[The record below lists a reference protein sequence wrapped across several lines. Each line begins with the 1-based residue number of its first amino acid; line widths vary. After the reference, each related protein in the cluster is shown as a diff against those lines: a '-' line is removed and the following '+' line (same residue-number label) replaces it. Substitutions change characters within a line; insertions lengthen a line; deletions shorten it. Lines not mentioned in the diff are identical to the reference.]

1 MPFLNYHHLRYF
13 WAVAREGSVAA
24 AGRALNASQPTISTQ
39 VRELEAVLGTPL
51 FQRTGRRMV
60 LTEMGRMVYGYA
72 DEIFTLGREL
82 LETVA
87 GRGPVRRP
95 RLVVGIADA
104 VPKTVA
110 GRILEPAWR
119 LPEPVTVVC
128 LEGKPDHLVPDL
140 AAHQLD
146 LVIADVPAN
155 PSLGVK
161 AFSHLLGESGL
172 TFFAAATVAARLRRG
187 FPASLTGQPML
198 LPAETTSLRR
208 ALETWFE
215 REAIRPSVVG
225 EFEDPALMKMF
236 GQSGAGVFP
245 APTAIEDEVRRQ
257 RHVVVIGRTEDV
269 RERFY
274 AISVERKLKHPAVT
288 AIVEAAREGI
298 FA

>member
-1 MPFLNYHHLRYF
+1 MTFLNYHHLRYF

-24 AGRALNASQPTISTQ
+24 ASRALNAAQPTISTQ
-39 VRELEAVLGTPL
+39 VRELEGALGTPL
-51 FQRTGRRMV
+51 FARTGRRMV
-60 LTEMGRMVYGYA
+60 LTETGRMVYGYA

-87 GRGPVRRP
+87 GRGPGRRP

-104 VPKTVA
+104 VPKLVA
-110 GRILEPAWR
+110 YRILEPARR
-119 LPEPVTVVC
+119 LPEPVTIVC
-128 LEGKPDHLVPDL
+128 LEDKPDRLLPEL

-146 LVIADVPAN
+146 LVLADTPAN
-155 PSLGVK
+155 PGLGVK
-161 AFSHLLGESGL
+161 AFSHLLGESGV
-172 TFFAAATVAARLRRG
+172 TFFALAPLAARLRRG
-187 FPASLTGQPML
+187 FPRSLAGQPML
-198 LPAETTSLRR
+198 LPAETTGLRR
-208 ALETWFE
+208 SLDAWFE
-215 REAIRPSVVG
+215 REDLRPSVVG
-225 EFEDPALMKMF
+225 EFEDPALLKTF

-257 RHVVVIGRTEDV
+257 RHVVVVGRTMEV

-298 FA
+298 FR